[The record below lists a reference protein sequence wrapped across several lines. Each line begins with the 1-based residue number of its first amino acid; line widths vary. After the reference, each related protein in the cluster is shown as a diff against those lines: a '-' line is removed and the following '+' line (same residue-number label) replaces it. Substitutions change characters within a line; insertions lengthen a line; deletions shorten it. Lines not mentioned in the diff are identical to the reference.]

1 MKDGTTFCLFKT
13 KQEIMAK
20 EEKQNIISNFLSGW
34 QKLFGGAK
42 EHTTPKAKPFPKNHF
57 YSPEELEYLSQNKEG
72 SLIDQWAVS
81 IGNGHLNKERINHPL
96 QSLPPSNG
104 KMD

>member
-1 MKDGTTFCLFKT
+1 
-13 KQEIMAK
+13 MA
-20 EEKQNIISNFLSGW
+20 EAIRWS
-34 QKLFGGAK
+34 K

-72 SLIDQWAVS
+72 SLLTNGLFPLA
-81 IGNGHLNKERINHPL
+81 NGHLNKESINHPL